1 MEALTRGWTAVNA
14 SGVATAPRCFQQ
26 PSEGHKHAKRQGLHK
41 SRPKIIQKNR
51 INHLVAACPNAKD
64 IEWLNHNSFEAIT
77 WLPTNPLEGITE
89 ELEKRK
95 AGGSKTNEL
104 HIIAHGSNGAIKL
117 GDTLLT
123 KEHVE
128 DSAHLLQAWELQSI
142 HLWSCEAG
150 QNTELIEILAKL
162 TGADV
167 YASRSEISREHPH
180 LSSIT
185 EEEVSLE
192 ALIGKTTL
200 RQWSGTLASTQVLD
214 ANYQQLVFEHTNYD
228 TSFNNPNGSL
238 TEGQVILFKDVITI
252 SGQAVDALYTLS
264 SANANLRI
272 DNIDDGGVNRD
283 YISTDLYGLASG
295 EKSIT
300 AEISFYE
307 AGTYTGAG
315 TGDRVTLENVVI
327 NTYDIDVHQ
336 YQVFQGFQ
344 SYEVANNTGLTITTQ
359 SDGSV
364 KFDDAAGQGTSGTE
378 DAGRARVYYDAIDTF
393 EIQMGSDN
401 ERQIFFYLDFQLG
414 PAWTGDTTTTD
425 TPAANFTWST
435 RNLTE
440 DAANVGS
447 FTETV
452 TITFDNPGTTI
463 FAGSNG
469 DTITH
474 SATNVPAGLTTVV
487 TRASDTTA
495 TITVTGNATNHTTS
509 DDLSN
514 IELEFEN
521 SAFVVGSVG
530 ASSITDARITNFGL
544 SFIDDTTRPTIA
556 ITDDDADNSLS
567 AGDTSTLTFTLS
579 EAATDFVEADATV
592 TGGSLSNWTAV
603 SSTVYTATFTPT
615 ADSTTNG
622 VIHVANDKFSDAASN
637 TNQDES
643 DANNTVTFT
652 VDTTTSPTPSPSP
665 SPSPSPAPS
674 PTPTPTPESTSEKGD
689 VYLLLDTSTSML
701 HSEGKDH
708 SKFQCL
714 LALETFSKDAERA
727 GYQFQRRDTN
737 STITSTQL
745 LQTLA
750 NQTST
755 QAIQELDNYTIID
768 NPNDAKNA
776 DDLDI
781 HLITYDYHVQHNT
794 FTLSR
799 TNPSSGIDT
808 MQSILSLKMAG
819 QVHGN
824 SIKNNSKWKELG
836 LPDPNRFDLHKGRSD
851 RPSNLYAG
859 TELLGAL
866 EGLDYLLNN
875 KANDTSRRDQST
887 KISLFLDG
895 RPERRS
901 WWDTR
906 TNSASD
912 SITGQAI
919 PLPESLG
926 KEDITTSGLLYDN
939 EGNPHFFKNNQG
951 EWQWKE
957 MQNDL
962 NAALDRLATYATDP
976 TTIQVKAYGLNNT
989 GSTSLNA
996 TYQDLF
1002 SNQSFDNSSSS
1013 WGYAHQTI
1021 HSLQGLNL

>member
-1 MEALTRGWTAVNA
+1 
-14 SGVATAPRCFQQ
+14 
-26 PSEGHKHAKRQGLHK
+26 
-41 SRPKIIQKNR
+41 
-51 INHLVAACPNAKD
+51 
-64 IEWLNHNSFEAIT
+64 
-77 WLPTNPLEGITE
+77 
-89 ELEKRK
+89 
-95 AGGSKTNEL
+95 
-104 HIIAHGSNGAIKL
+104 
-117 GDTLLT
+117 
-123 KEHVE
+123 
-128 DSAHLLQAWELQSI
+128 
-142 HLWSCEAG
+142 
-150 QNTELIEILAKL
+150 
-162 TGADV
+162 
-167 YASRSEISREHPH
+167 
-180 LSSIT
+180 
-185 EEEVSLE
+185 
-192 ALIGKTTL
+192 
-200 RQWSGTLASTQVLD
+200 
-214 ANYQQLVFEHTNYD
+214 
-228 TSFNNPNGSL
+228 
-238 TEGQVILFKDVITI
+238 
-252 SGQAVDALYTLS
+252 
-264 SANANLRI
+264 
-272 DNIDDGGVNRD
+272 
-283 YISTDLYGLASG
+283 
-295 EKSIT
+295 
-300 AEISFYE
+300 
-307 AGTYTGAG
+307 
-315 TGDRVTLENVVI
+315 
-327 NTYDIDVHQ
+327 
-336 YQVFQGFQ
+336 
-344 SYEVANNTGLTITTQ
+344 
-359 SDGSV
+359 
-364 KFDDAAGQGTSGTE
+364 
-378 DAGRARVYYDAIDTF
+378 
-393 EIQMGSDN
+393 
-401 ERQIFFYLDFQLG
+401 
-414 PAWTGDTTTTD
+414 
-425 TPAANFTWST
+425 
-435 RNLTE
+435 
-440 DAANVGS
+440 
-447 FTETV
+447 
-452 TITFDNPGTTI
+452 
-463 FAGSNG
+463 
-469 DTITH
+469 
-474 SATNVPAGLTTVV
+474 
-487 TRASDTTA
+487 
-495 TITVTGNATNHTTS
+495 
-509 DDLSN
+509 
-514 IELEFEN
+514 
-521 SAFVVGSVG
+521 
-530 ASSITDARITNFGL
+530 
-544 SFIDDTTRPTIA
+544 
-556 ITDDDADNSLS
+556 
-567 AGDTSTLTFTLS
+567 
-579 EAATDFVEADATV
+579 
-592 TGGSLSNWTAV
+592 
-603 SSTVYTATFTPT
+603 
-615 ADSTTNG
+615 
-622 VIHVANDKFSDAASN
+622 
-637 TNQDES
+637 
-643 DANNTVTFT
+643 
-652 VDTTTSPTPSPSP
+652 
-665 SPSPSPAPS
+665 
-674 PTPTPTPESTSEKGD
+674 
-689 VYLLLDTSTSML
+689 ML

-906 TNSASD
+906 TNFASD

-976 TTIQVKAYGLNNT
+976 TTIQVNAYGLNNT

-1021 HSLQGLNL
+1021 HSLQDLNL